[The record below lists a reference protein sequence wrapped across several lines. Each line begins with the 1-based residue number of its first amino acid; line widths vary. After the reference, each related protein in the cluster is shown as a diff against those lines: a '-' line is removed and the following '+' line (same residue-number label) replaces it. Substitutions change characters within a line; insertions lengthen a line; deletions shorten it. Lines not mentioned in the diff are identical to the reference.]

1 MLTKPGA
8 AHLPIGPSGATE
20 AEVADKRG
28 LAPDVGVVVRHPAA
42 GAVVDLGGSGAVL
55 TEAFGEIEQRL
66 VALGEVGWLGTRAG
80 AGDQEITAVLEVEG
94 VESIVFRGVLERFQP
109 FVGREVGVGSGVDV
123 E

>member
-1 MLTKPGA
+1 
-8 AHLPIGPSGATE
+8 
-20 AEVADKRG
+20 
-28 LAPDVGVVVRHPAA
+28 
-42 GAVVDLGGSGAVL
+42 LGGSGAVL